1 MKIVG
6 TTLQYK
12 PLIKQKLKYLPPFS
26 FGRPLIPLGRGNP
39 RPRNR
44 SPDPSF
50 ITSCTGSAERSAAC
64 CNRHDRACL
73 ALRIFATN
81 RRLLSA
87 SLGLLLLPPGRKTIL
102 PQEDVQGKI
111 RHAADLEKSSDCER
125 TTLTGFIDHAS
136 GQTDTKKPLP
146 DSGMYRLQRDDG
158 SRSAVA
164 GPERSRVPSGPAS
177 SARKP

>member
-1 MKIVG
+1 MACSASSSLAG
-6 TTLQYK
+6 
-12 PLIKQKLKYLPPFS
+12 
-26 FGRPLIPLGRGNP
+26 
-39 RPRNR
+39 
-44 SPDPSF
+44 
-50 ITSCTGSAERSAAC
+50 CTGSAERSAAC

-125 TTLTGFIDHAS
+125 YLKLACLTVAETSSNDHTRMNGTAR
-136 GQTDTKKPLP
+136 T
-146 DSGMYRLQRDDG
+146 DG
-158 SRSAVA
+158 SSQ
-164 GPERSRVPSGPAS
+164 
-177 SARKP
+177 